1 MPNIEESILNVL
13 GIIENPNTVSTYAQG
28 LDYFVESLQGISLD
42 EDVSVLTLKDF
53 IHFVEY
59 ISKKDLSRATKRLY
73 LSAVNF
79 LINYLVVNDLLDF
92 SYGDSEKLKRA
103 IKLYISNSH
112 KTFVPKVP
120 KAGDSEKMY
129 KAVLKQRTYSPLKER
144 DIAMIQFL
152 ATSGCRRSEVANLKV
167 SDVDLH
173 SCSAMI
179 YGGKGDKDRR
189 IIISPKTCEVLARY
203 WKERGSSNPSDPAFA
218 RHDKRSH
225 WREGLSF
232 MSSRAIYDV
241 VEKIR
246 KLAGVEFTPHS
257 FRHDVATKLARQN
270 IQLAKE
276 QLGHVSEITT
286 GRYLG
291 FTQEELSKW
300 HKQIFA

>member
-1 MPNIEESILNVL
+1 MPNIEESILNAL
-13 GIIENPNTVSTYAQG
+13 EIIETPNTVLAYHKG
-28 LDYFVESLQGISLD
+28 LNYFTESLQGISLD

-53 IHFVEY
+53 VHFVEW
-59 ISKKDLSRATKRLY
+59 ISKKNLSRNTKRLY

-79 LINYLVVNDLLDF
+79 LINYLVVNDLFDF
-92 SYGDSEKLKRA
+92 SYGENEKLKRA
-103 IKLYISNSH
+103 IKLYILNSH

-120 KAGDSEKMY
+120 RAGDSEKMY
-129 KAVLKQRTYSPLKER
+129 QAVLRQKTYSPLKER
-144 DIAMIQFL
+144 NIALIQFL

-173 SCSAMI
+173 TCSAMI
-179 YGGKGDKDRR
+179 YGGKGNKDRR

-203 WKERGSSNPSDPAFA
+203 WKARGSSNPSDPAFA
-218 RHDKRSH
+218 RHDKSSR
-225 WREGLSF
+225 WREGLSH
-232 MSSRAIYDV
+232 MSSQAVYGV

-246 KLAGVEFTPHS
+246 KLAGVKFSPHS

-286 GRYLG
+286 GKYLG

-300 HKQIFA
+300 HKEIFA